1 MRKGRERSS
10 SSILPHSTPTPM
22 GPRALWAEESEEVRS
37 QLRHVH
43 GHVRHGLRTVDHHVG
58 AVRVRGLRQLGD
70 GVLDAKDVGDLRG
83 RDDLGLGADLGG
95 DLLIRELA
103 GLGGVEV
110 DQGGA
115 RLAAGLLPRDQV
127 GVVLHHG
134 DGDLVA
140 GFEHGGG
147 EGLGH
152 DVQAFGGVAGEDH
165 LARVARADKARDLGA
180 HLGDGLGGLDGE
192 RVQAA
197 QGVGVH
203 GLVELFLGGE
213 HAGGALRGGGAIEK
227 SDLGLPASSGN
238 CAL

>member
-1 MRKGRERSS
+1 MAGER
-10 SSILPHSTPTPM
+10 
-22 GPRALWAEESEEVRS
+22 EEVGT
-37 QLRHVH
+37 QLVHVH
-43 GHVRHGLRTVDHHVG
+43 AQVRHGLRGVDDHHG
-58 AVRVRGLRQLGD
+58 ADRVRGVRQPAD
-70 GVLDAKDVGDLRG
+70 GQLDAHDVGDVRR
-83 RDDLGLGADLGG
+83 RDDARARPDLLG
-95 DLLIRELA
+95 DLRIRERA
-103 GLGGVEV
+103 GLLGIEI
-110 DQGGA
+110 DEARA

-152 DVQAFGGVAGEDH
+152 DVQALGGVAGEDH
-165 LARVARADKARDLGA
+165 LAWVARADKARDLGA

-197 QGVGVH
+197 QRVCVH

-213 HAGGALRGGGAIEK
+213 HAGGALCGGGAIEK
-227 SDLGLPASSGN
+227 SDLGLARQQREVRAVRVLPDVHLLGLLMGQKGTVPN
-238 CAL
+238 